1 MLVFLIFSHFIHI
14 STDRP
19 MELSCYAK
27 LMVALAAYSK
37 SMDENKTSSET
48 RCRIHKHTLSEF
60 ANDEEELSLGWRK

>member
-1 MLVFLIFSHFIHI
+1 
-14 STDRP
+14 